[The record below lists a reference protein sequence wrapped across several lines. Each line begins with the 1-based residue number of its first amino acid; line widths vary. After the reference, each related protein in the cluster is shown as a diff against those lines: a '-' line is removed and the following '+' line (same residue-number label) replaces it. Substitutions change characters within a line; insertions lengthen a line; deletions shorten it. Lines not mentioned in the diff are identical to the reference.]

1 MVEKNVEKAEEKTE
15 EKTEEKMVD
24 SKNIILRVKSIR
36 RLFYM
41 NTILLM
47 FVYILSYIIPYIY
60 PKISDIELLVI
71 SAIMMTIVM
80 IFYCI
85 ILIRLSSVA
94 KGINSPTTSLAE
106 KMMSCKLRIKG
117 GLDYCVRCPDSYT
130 CASGN
135 KK

>member
-1 MVEKNVEKAEEKTE
+1 MVEKNVEKAE

-47 FVYILSYIIPYIY
+47 FVYLLPYIIPYVY
-60 PKISDIELLVI
+60 SKISDIELLVI
-71 SAIMMTIVM
+71 SAIMMTVVM
-80 IFYCI
+80 ILYCI
-85 ILIRLSSVA
+85 ILIRISSVA
-94 KGINSPTTSLAE
+94 KGITFPSESLVK